1 MIPSRNVTFLIRRII
16 YVTSYDRAL
25 IADSGFV
32 VSLFAPREA
41 AHEAA
46 VAFLVTNEAPIITI
60 QGVITETC
68 FFLGVKGRRALLEWV
83 SRGAVTLLE
92 IPAQA
97 YAEIGAITTRY
108 QNLDP
113 DFVDCALV
121 WLAGEVKCKRILTL
135 DERDFGTFRIKGNK
149 RFDLI
154 EWQT

>member
-1 MIPSRNVTFLIRRII
+1 MIPLRNNTFPTRKPI
-16 YVTSYDRAL
+16 YVALYDRAL
-25 IADSGFV
+25 IADSGFI
-32 VSLFAPREA
+32 VSLFAPRDA

-46 VAFLVTNEAPIITI
+46 VTFLATNEAPIITI
-60 QGVITETC
+60 QGVIAEAC

-92 IPAQA
+92 IPAQT
-97 YAEIGAITTRY
+97 YSEIGAITTRY

-121 WLAGEVKCKRILTL
+121 WLAGEVQCKRILTL

>member
-1 MIPSRNVTFLIRRII
+1 MPS
-16 YVTSYDRAL
+16 YERAL

-46 VAFLVTNEAPIITI
+46 VNFLAANEAPIITI

-68 FFLGVKGRRALLEWV
+68 FFLGAKGRRALLEWI

-97 YAEIGAITTRY
+97 YADIGAITTRY

-121 WLAGEVKCKRILTL
+121 WLAGEVKCRRILTL

-149 RFDLI
+149 RFDMI